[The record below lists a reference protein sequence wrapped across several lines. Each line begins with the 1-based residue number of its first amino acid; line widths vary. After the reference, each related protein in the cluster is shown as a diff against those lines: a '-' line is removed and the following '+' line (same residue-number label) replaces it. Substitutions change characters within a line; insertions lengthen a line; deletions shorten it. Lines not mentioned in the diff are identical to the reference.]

1 MLRLDSKDILFLA
14 FYWQTLERVS
24 DRHSAAELLAVVGF
38 NNQLKNF
45 CLTYQEIANIPLG
58 DESIRCGQNL
68 EVNGEKATG
77 QVEEFPKINQLLMT
91 EPQPKYSAT
100 EKQALFTL

>member
-45 CLTYQEIANIPLG
+45 
-58 DESIRCGQNL
+58 
-68 EVNGEKATG
+68 V
-77 QVEEFPKINQLLMT
+77 
-91 EPQPKYSAT
+91 YSRFGCFCRAGHGCYS
-100 EKQALFTL
+100 